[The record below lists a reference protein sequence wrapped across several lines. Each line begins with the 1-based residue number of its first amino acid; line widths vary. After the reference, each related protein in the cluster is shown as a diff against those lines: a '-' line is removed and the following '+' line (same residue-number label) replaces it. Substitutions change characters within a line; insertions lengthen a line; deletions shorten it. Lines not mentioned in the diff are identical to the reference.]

1 MSEADRDDMAHRPAR
16 VIRLSG
22 TRRSRATLTCLLLLT
37 WLLVACSATPP
48 ATTSPSESPSLGPG
62 QHALPTF
69 QPTVDGVP
77 VACAGVGYL
86 GEVTI
91 HGSTGDP
98 ALTWIVFEPEG
109 RRENLLWPAGYQARF
124 TPALEVLDPSG
135 RVVAREGDRV
145 TGGCAMPPGGTFIS
159 LPTITSSP
167 TPPG

>member
-1 MSEADRDDMAHRPAR
+1 MARRPSR

-22 TRRSRATLTCLLLLT
+22 TRRSRATLPCLLLLT

-48 ATTSPSESPSLGPG
+48 ATTAPSGSQSLAPG
-62 QHALPTF
+62 QYALPTF
-69 QPTVDGVP
+69 QATVDGVP

-98 ALTWIVFEPEG
+98 ALTWIKFEPEG
-109 RRENLLWPAGYQARF
+109 RRENLLSPDGYQARF
-124 TPALEVLDPSG
+124 APALEVLDPSG

-145 TGGCAMPPGGTFIS
+145 TGGCAMSPGGTFIS

>member
-1 MSEADRDDMAHRPAR
+1 MSEPHRDDMARRPAP

-22 TRRSRATLTCLLLLT
+22 TRRLPATLPCLWLLT

-48 ATTSPSESPSLGPG
+48 ASTSPSEARSLGPG

-69 QPTVDGVP
+69 HATADGVP
-77 VACAGVGYL
+77 VACAGVGYM
-86 GEVTI
+86 GDVTI

-109 RRENLLWPAGYQARF
+109 RRENLLWPAGYRARF
-124 TPALEVLDPSG
+124 APGLEVLDPTG
-135 RVVAREGDRV
+135 HVVAREGDRV

-159 LPTITSSP
+159 LPIVTSNP

>member
-1 MSEADRDDMAHRPAR
+1 MAGRPAR
-16 VIRLSG
+16 VVRLSEAC
-22 TRRSRATLTCLLLLT
+22 RSRATLWCLLLPT

-48 ATTSPSESPSLGPG
+48 ATTSPSESRSLAPG

-69 QPTVDGVP
+69 QATVSGVP

-91 HGSTGDP
+91 HGSPGDS
-98 ALTWIVFEPEG
+98 ALTWIVFESDG
-109 RRENLLWPAGYQARF
+109 RRENLLWPAGYRARF
-124 TPALEVLDPSG
+124 APGLEVLDPSG

-159 LPTITSSP
+159 LPTVTPSP